1 MNGPFLYATTGL
13 RRCGDTP
20 CQYKGFNSGWGMDL
34 EKTAIM
40 QRLVKKPRAKWTKRR
55 VRDALLGYFFILPSL
70 AGCAIFVLI
79 PFVDV
84 IKRSFT
90 LGFTGEF
97 VGFQNYIDIFNNGA
111 FQLAVGNTVRFM
123 AICVPALLA
132 LSLGLAL
139 ALNQKVGGRG
149 ILRAAYLIPLSI
161 PIASVA
167 LLWQILFHNNGLLGN
182 LMVLLGRERI
192 DWMKTDWAM
201 MCLVIS
207 YIWKNAGYNIVLFL
221 AGLSNIST
229 AQYEAARVD
238 GASSLKIFFN
248 ITLPGLMPT
257 FFTVTVLSL
266 LNSFK
271 VFREA
276 YLVAGDY
283 PISSI
288 YLIQHTLNNWFT
300 QLQLEYICAAATVIA
315 IVIILLVSVLK
326 RSWRTD
332 NDES

>member
-1 MNGPFLYATTGL
+1 M
-13 RRCGDTP
+13 
-20 CQYKGFNSGWGMDL
+20 
-34 EKTAIM
+34 EKTASI
-40 QRLVKKPRAKWTKRR
+40 RLFHKKTGNRMSKRS
-55 VRDALLGYFFILPSL
+55 VRDALLGYLFILPSL

-84 IKRSFT
+84 VIRSFT

-97 VGFQNYIDIFNNGA
+97 VGFQNYIDIFKNEA
-111 FQLAVGNTVRFM
+111 FKLAVGNTARFM
-123 AICVPALLA
+123 AICVPLL
-132 LSLGLAL
+132 LLISLGLAL

-149 ILRAAYLIPLSI
+149 ILRAAYLVPLSI

-182 LMVLLGRERI
+182 LMVLLGYERI

-201 MCLVIS
+201 MCLIIS

-221 AGLSNIST
+221 AGLSNISV

-238 GASSLKIFFN
+238 GAGSLRIFFN

-315 IVIILLVSVLK
+315 IVIIALVAILK
-326 RSWRTD
+326 RSWRTET
-332 NDES
+332 DES